1 MTGRFRALW
10 LGASALPLSVFLA
23 GHAIAQATDQTS
35 AGAPFETILVEA
47 RKRVEN
53 AQTVPISLSAYS
65 QDDLDQLGV
74 KTVEDLRYSAP
85 SLYIQPST
93 FRQDTLNITLRGQ
106 RNYDAISGGGNSG
119 LGFDTATAVYKDGIY
134 YARAVGLGG
143 SLFDLESVQVLKGPQ
158 GTLVGRNTT
167 GGALLYQSRE
177 PGDQYEAYVKATLG
191 DFVHGG
197 LIAVA
202 NIPLSDTVS
211 VRVALNADD
220 QKGYISNHFV
230 DPVSGAFNNQP
241 AMGTQKRAGL
251 LSLKWQPDADFKLLL
266 RADLAEEHNT
276 GSTYHD
282 LGYFTGTVL
291 SSGRTSICNI
301 PGTCPSTVAGNSA
314 ISFVDLLGHTIAP
327 YYVSANASSVGA
339 VNTATAAYNST
350 LNSIAREQTYGFWST
365 EQAVSN
371 LGAGH
376 YQTYSATADQHLD
389 FADVKLV
396 TAYRTWD
403 NVNTAASR
411 GQPYET
417 NTYHFSIPDYQSWQS
432 ELTLNGSALGD
443 SVKWTSGLFY
453 FTEGAADGALLYQF
467 LPSAGQAP
475 SATKPITIT
484 DSRNNR
490 ERNSSYAAYAQA
502 TWTVFEGTRLTA
514 GIRYTYDER
523 FGHLATQNT
532 KTPATQT
539 TANAQSGGVFNAGT
553 VSYEGITYTGQTNY
567 CALTD
572 AKLVPLP
579 LASCFINVAKSYH
592 KPTWTLALDHDLF
605 DGTMVYATMRSGY
618 RSGAINTQATDTAAL
633 TLLPEQVL
641 DYEVGV
647 KSDFAV
653 MDVPVRANLAAYE
666 TAYHNIQTQ
675 QPAIN
680 ISQASAVGGGACTQ
694 GAFNAGNCVGTS
706 SEAIPVNARSARI
719 YGLEW
724 DVEALATDWLDL
736 RFSGSYIDPH
746 YTDFT
751 LALPPGY
758 LQPANT
764 NLNGTPIPVPAWQ
777 TNETVTF
784 NLGHDPLGLPLGDGS
799 FLAHYFWQSRTMSDL
814 RNFNASQRAFA
825 YGLLNLRLEFRDFV
839 GQKNVDF
846 AFYANNV
853 AGTPACLPE
862 FNGVLNSAPN
872 GTFGT
877 ANTSGQLQ
885 CVPLAPRMVGMQ
897 ISYRF

>member
-1 MTGRFRALW
+1 L
-10 LGASALPLSVFLA
+10 LGASALPLSLFLYGPVA
-23 GHAIAQATDQTS
+23 AQDNGQ
-35 AGAPFETILVEA
+35 AGAASQPFETIMVEA
-47 RKRVEN
+47 RKRSEN
-53 AQTVPISLSAYS
+53 EQTVPISITAYS

-74 KTVEDLRYSAP
+74 KTIEDLRYSAP

-119 LGFDTATAVYKDGIY
+119 LGFDTATAIYKDGIY
-134 YARAVGLGG
+134 YARAVGLTG
-143 SLFDLESVQVLKGPQ
+143 SLFDLDSVQVLKGPQ

-167 GGALLYQSRE
+167 GGAVLYQSKE
-177 PGDQYEAYVKATLG
+177 PGNEYEAFVKATVG

-202 NIPLSDTVS
+202 NIPLNDTIS
-211 VRVALNADD
+211 FRVALNADD
-220 QKGYISNHFV
+220 QKGYVSNHFL
-230 DPVSGAFNNQP
+230 DPVSGASNTHPSFGSN
-241 AMGTQKRAGL
+241 KLAGL
-251 LSLKWQPDADFKLLL
+251 FSLKWQPDQDFKLLL
-266 RADLAEEHNT
+266 RADIASEHDT

-282 LGYFTGTVL
+282 LGYFVGTVP

-327 YYVSANASSVGA
+327 YYVSATATGVGA
-339 VNTATAAYNST
+339 VNTATAAYNAT
-350 LNSIAREQTYGFWST
+350 LNTLAREQTYGFWSA

-389 FADVKLV
+389 FADVKLMA
-396 TAYRTWD
+396 AYRTWD
-403 NVNTAASR
+403 NASIAASR
-411 GQPYET
+411 GQAYET

-443 SVKWTSGLFY
+443 SVKWTGGLFY

-467 LPSAGQAP
+467 LPSSGSAP
-475 SATKPITIT
+475 SAAKPITIT

-502 TWTVFEGTRLTA
+502 TWTVIEGTRLTA
-514 GIRYTYDER
+514 GVRYTYDER

-532 KTPATQT
+532 KTPSTTT
-539 TANAQSGGVFNAGT
+539 TAAAQAGGVFNAAT

-567 CALTD
+567 CTLTD

-579 LASCFINVAKSYH
+579 LASCFINVSKSYH

-618 RSGAINTQATDTAAL
+618 RSGAINSQATDTAAL

-641 DYEVGV
+641 DYEIGV
-647 KSDFAV
+647 KSEFAV
-653 MDVPVRANLAAYE
+653 LDIPVRADLAAYE
-666 TAYHNIQTQ
+666 TVYHNIQTQ
-675 QPAIN
+675 QAAIN
-680 ISQASAVGGGACTQ
+680 ISQATISGGGACTQ
-694 GAFNAGNCVGTS
+694 AAFNAGQCVNTS
-706 SEAIPVNARSARI
+706 SEAIPLNATAARI
-719 YGLEW
+719 YGFEW
-724 DVEALATDWLDL
+724 DVQALPADWLTL
-736 RFSGSYIDPH
+736 RAAGSYTDAH
-746 YTDFT
+746 YTNFT
-751 LALPPGY
+751 LVLPPGY
-758 LQPANT
+758 LQPATT
-764 NLNGTPIPVPAWQ
+764 NLNGTPIPVPVWQ

-784 NLGHDPLGLPLGDGS
+784 NFGRDPLGLPVGDAS
-799 FLAHYFWQSRTMSDL
+799 FTAHYYWQSRTLSDL
-814 RNFNASQRAFA
+814 RNFNPSQRAFA
-825 YGLLNLRLEFRDFV
+825 YGLLNLRLEFRDFLN
-839 GQKNVDF
+839 QQNVDF
-846 AFYANNV
+846 ALYANNI
-853 AGTPACLPE
+853 ANTPACLPE

-877 ANTSGQLQ
+877 ANTSGLLQ
-885 CVPLAPRMVGMQ
+885 CIPLAPRMAGFQV
-897 ISYRF
+897 SYRF